1 MTRFDR
7 FSFFFFCF
15 FLLFG
20 LIFSD
25 ETPESKVVVLTQST
39 FDEQVT
45 KESGNWLIEFYAP
58 WCGHCKRLA
67 PTWEDLALSNPSFK
81 VAKVDCT
88 VEKDLATRFGVKGF
102 PTIKLFKEGQ
112 TEIVDYKGP
121 RTLEGFTEFAS
132 KTQET
137 KAAPTQ
143 PVETK
148 PVEIKPDETKPV
160 ETKPVETKPV
170 ETKSD
175 TNQGDVIVLT
185 DSTFEETTK
194 QGVWLVEF
202 YAPWCGHCKRL
213 APIWE
218 ELATAAK
225 GKFNV
230 AKVDCTVEKDVA
242 TKQGVRGFPTIK
254 LLVNGVVHDYK
265 GERTL
270 ESFIKFVE
278 SKTSS

>member
-1 MTRFDR
+1 MCRFL
-7 FSFFFFCF
+7 FFFCF
-15 FLLFG
+15 FFLFG
-20 LIFSD
+20 FIFGD
-25 ETPESKVVVLTQST
+25 ETPESKVIVLTQTT

-102 PTIKLFKEGQ
+102 PTIKLFKDGQ

-132 KTQET
+132 KTEKKTETTQET
-137 KAAPTQ
+137 KSTPPT
-143 PVETK
+143 
-148 PVEIKPDETKPV
+148 ETKPV
-160 ETKPVETKPV
+160 ETKPV
-170 ETKSD
+170 D
-175 TNQGDVIVLT
+175 TNPEKTSDVLVLT

-202 YAPWCGHCKRL
+202 YAPWCGHCKKL

-230 AKVDCTVEKDVA
+230 AKVDCTVEKDIA
-242 TKQGVRGFPTIK
+242 TKQSVRGFPTVK
-254 LLVNGVVHDYK
+254 LFVNGVVHDYK

-270 ESFIKFVE
+270 DAFTKFVE
-278 SKTSS
+278 SKTPSS